1 MLMALLGSVL
11 VKAMALPAIEP
22 GACDAFVTGL
32 IQEFRPTEE
41 T

>member
-1 MLMALLGSVL
+1 MLMALMGSVL
-11 VKAMALPAIEP
+11 VQAMALPAIEP
-22 GACDAFVTGL
+22 DAWDAFVTRL